1 MVIVEGV
8 AVYHEGS
15 GASQYHFNMLK
26 QLRFDGHRHYYGADS
41 FDQFINRPY
50 SVKLA
55 GFHVPFPAE
64 QGWLDRVEQLYD
76 HVDHF
81 YIFCSEL
88 HVRIEQQLRTLD
100 REKVTIFVNGT
111 LNDSFRHA
119 KILPWMDWF
128 TQTLYFYKDLH
139 PGFLD
144 SRLYKDT
151 KPLMFDALL
160 GAQRQHRD
168 FVFDWIQ
175 QHNLSN
181 KIFAT
186 YYHNIR
192 TRLDNNPNFAM
203 ETEGVEIIANQKFS
217 HSIDQV
223 LYYGHRIGIS
233 CVVPLTVYNQ
243 TNYSIVAETNFD
255 NHYNFYTEKIVKPIM
270 CRRLFIAVS
279 GQHYLK
285 NLRSFGFRTFDGI
298 IDESYDL
305 EPDNHVRWAKA
316 MEQVNWLSQQDPA
329 VIFAQAAETVEHN
342 HCVMFERDWYAE
354 FSASLDQAI
363 RPCFQ
368 GLDLREV

>member
-1 MVIVEGV
+1 MIIVENVG
-8 AVYHEGS
+8 VYHEGS

-26 QLRFDGHRHYYGADS
+26 DFRFDEHRHYYGADS
-41 FDQFINRPY
+41 FDQFINSTC

-55 GFHVPFPAE
+55 GFHTPFPAE
-64 QGWLDRVEQLYD
+64 TTWLDHIEQLYE

-88 HVRIEQQLRTLD
+88 HFTVEEQLRKLD
-100 REKVTIFVNGT
+100 REKVTIFVNGIF
-111 LNDSFRHA
+111 NQPFSCA

-151 KPLMFDALL
+151 KPRMFDALL

-168 FVFDWIQ
+168 FVFNWIQ
-175 QHNLSN
+175 EQHLTD
-181 KIFAT
+181 KIFTT

-192 TRLDNNPNFAM
+192 TRLNNNPNFAM
-203 ETEGVEIIANQKFS
+203 ETEGIEIIPNQKFS

-233 CVVPLTVYNQ
+233 CVVPLTIYNQ

-298 IDESYDL
+298 IDESYDS
-305 EPDNHVRWAKA
+305 EPDSQIRWTKA
-316 MEQVNWLSQQDPA
+316 MEQVNWLCNQDPA
-329 VIFAQAAETVEHN
+329 VILDQITDIVDHN
-342 HCVMFERDWYAE
+342 YRIMFERDWYTE
-354 FSASLDQAI
+354 FSNSLAQEI

-368 GLDLREV
+368 GLDPIEV

>member
-1 MVIVEGV
+1 MLIVEGV

-15 GASQYHFNMLK
+15 GSSQYHFNMLR

-41 FDQFINRPY
+41 LDQFITRPY

-64 QGWLDRVEQLYD
+64 TGWLERIEQMYN
-76 HVDHF
+76 HVDHV

-88 HVRIEQQLRTLD
+88 HFRIEQQLRTLD

-111 LNDSFRHA
+111 LNQSFSCA
-119 KILPWMDWF
+119 KVLPWLDWF
-128 TQTLYFYKDLH
+128 TQTLYFYKDLY

-144 SRLYKDT
+144 TRLHNTT
-151 KPLMFDALL
+151 KILMFDALL
-160 GAQRQHRD
+160 GAHRQHRD

-175 QHNLSN
+175 QHNLSD
-181 KIFAT
+181 KIFTT

-203 ETEGVEIIANQKFS
+203 ETEGVEIIPNQKFS

-223 LYYGHRIGIS
+223 LYYGHRLGIS
-233 CVVPLTVYNQ
+233 CVVPLNVYNQ
-243 TNYSIVAETNFD
+243 THYSIVAETNFD

-298 IDESYDL
+298 IDESYDA
-305 EPDNHVRWAKA
+305 EPDNHVRWTKA
-316 MEQVNWLSQQDPA
+316 MQQVTWLCQQDPE
-329 VIFAQAAETVEHN
+329 IILAQTAEIVEHN
-342 HCVMFERDWYAE
+342 HRVMFERDWYAE

-363 RPCFQ
+363 RPHLE

>member
-15 GASQYHFNMLK
+15 GSSQYHFNMLR

-41 FDQFINRPY
+41 LEQFVNRPY
-50 SVKLA
+50 AVKLA

-64 QGWLDRVEQLYD
+64 QGWLDRIDQLYE
-76 HVDHF
+76 HVDHI
-81 YIFCSEL
+81 YVFCSEL
-88 HVRIEQQLRTLD
+88 HSRIEQQLRTLD
-100 REKVTIFVNGT
+100 RKKVTIFVNGT
-111 LNDSFRHA
+111 FNRPFVCA
-119 KILPWMDWF
+119 KVLPWMDWF
-128 TQTLYFYKDLH
+128 IQPLYFYKDLH

-144 SRLYKDT
+144 GKLLSGAKT
-151 KPLMFDALL
+151 KMFDALL
-160 GAQRQHRD
+160 GAQRSHRD

-175 QHNLSN
+175 QHNLSD
-181 KIFAT
+181 KIFTT

-203 ETEGVEIIANQKFS
+203 ETKGVEIIPNQKFS

-223 LYYGHRIGIS
+223 LYYGHRLGVS
-233 CVVPLTVYNQ
+233 CVVPLAVYNQ
-243 TNYSIVAETNFD
+243 TNYSVVAETNFD

-270 CRRLFIAVS
+270 CKRLFVAIA

-305 EPDNHVRWAKA
+305 ESDSQIRWTKA
-316 MEQVNWLSQQDPA
+316 MQQVTWLCHQDTA
-329 VIFAQAAETVEHN
+329 VIFAQAAEIVEHN
-342 HCVMFERDWYAE
+342 HRVMFKRDWYAE
-354 FSASLDQAI
+354 FSASLDQEI
-363 RPCFQ
+363 RPHLK
-368 GLDLREV
+368 GLDLRAV

>member
-1 MVIVEGV
+1 
-8 AVYHEGS
+8 
-15 GASQYHFNMLK
+15 
-26 QLRFDGHRHYYGADS
+26 
-41 FDQFINRPY
+41 
-50 SVKLA
+50 
-55 GFHVPFPAE
+55 
-64 QGWLDRVEQLYD
+64 
-76 HVDHF
+76 
-81 YIFCSEL
+81 
-88 HVRIEQQLRTLD
+88 
-100 REKVTIFVNGT
+100 
-111 LNDSFRHA
+111 
-119 KILPWMDWF
+119 
-128 TQTLYFYKDLH
+128 
-139 PGFLD
+139 
-144 SRLYKDT
+144 
-151 KPLMFDALL
+151 
-160 GAQRQHRD
+160 
-168 FVFDWIQ
+168 
-175 QHNLSN
+175 
-181 KIFAT
+181 
-186 YYHNIR
+186 
-192 TRLDNNPNFAM
+192 M

-298 IDESYDL
+298 IDESYDS
-305 EPDNHVRWAKA
+305 EPDNHVRWTKA

-329 VIFAQAAETVEHN
+329 VIFAQAAEIVEHN